1 MLQGRASRRKLSSVA
16 AMSRTTTGSC
26 CLSGGRYAERV
37 VYQAFFDSV
46 FASMDP
52 EKAHERAVAAIRVA
66 GPITRRTIGVPAA
79 PRTVMG
85 VEFPHALGLAA
96 GFDKNARAVPGLLGL
111 GFGHV
116 EIGTVTAQAQP
127 GNPRPRL
134 VRLVEDQAVVNRMG
148 FNNDGA
154 AVVASRLHRL
164 RGSGVGRQA
173 VIGVNI
179 GKSKVAPPEEAVAD
193 HVESARLL
201 APFASYL
208 VVNVSSPNTVGVR
221 DLQAVDELGPLLA
234 AVRAVSGVVPLV
246 VKIAPD
252 LPDDAVDAIAD
263 VALDLGLDGI
273 SATNTTVARP
283 GSLRTDRATVDAAG
297 PGGLSG
303 PVLRER
309 ALEVLARL
317 RDRTQGKVALIGVG
331 GVSTPDDVRER
342 LAAGA
347 DLVQAYTG
355 FIYGGPAWPA
365 RMARA
370 AR

>member
-1 MLQGRASRRKLSSVA
+1 M
-16 AMSRTTTGSC
+16 
-26 CLSGGRYAERV
+26 

-52 EKAHERAVAAIRVA
+52 EKAHDRAFAAIRAA
-66 GPITRRTIGVPAA
+66 GPVTRRAVRVTPA
-79 PRTVMG
+79 PRRAMG
-85 VEFPHALGLAA
+85 IEFPHAFGLAA
-96 GFDKNARAVPGLLGL
+96 GFDKNARAVPGLLGI

-116 EIGTVTAQAQP
+116 EIGTVTAQPQP

-134 VRLVEDQAVVNRMG
+134 VRLVDDHAVVNRMG

-164 RGSGVGRQA
+164 RRSRAGRDA

-179 GKSKVAPPEEAVAD
+179 GKTKIVPPEEAVAD
-193 HVESARLL
+193 YVESAKLL

-208 VVNVSSPNTVGVR
+208 VVNVSSPNTPGLR
-221 DLQAVDELGPLLA
+221 DLQAVDELRPLLT
-234 AVRAVSGVVPLV
+234 AVKEVSDAPGNGARVPLV

-252 LPDDAVDAIAD
+252 LADEDVDALAD
-263 VALDLGLDGI
+263 LALELGLDGI
-273 SATNTTVARP
+273 SATNTTIDRP
-283 GSLRTDRATVDAAG
+283 DSLRTDRATVEAAG

-309 ALEVLARL
+309 ALDVLVRL
-317 RDRTQGKVALIGVG
+317 RARTDGRVALIGVG
-331 GVSTPDDVRER
+331 GVTTPDDVRER

-347 DLVQAYTG
+347 DLVQGYTG
-355 FIYGGPAWPA
+355 FIYSGPAWPS

>member
-1 MLQGRASRRKLSSVA
+1 VVA
-16 AMSRTTTGSC
+16 TPVDT
-26 CLSGGRYAERV
+26 LVDV
-37 VYQAFFDSV
+37 VYQAFFGSV
-46 FASMDP
+46 LAGMDP
-52 EKAHERAVAAIRVA
+52 EKAHERAFAAIRAA
-66 GPITRRTIGVPAA
+66 GPLTRRAIRVPSA
-79 PRTVMG
+79 PLTVMG
-85 VEFPHALGLAA
+85 IEFPHAFGLAA

-116 EIGTVTAQAQP
+116 EVGTVTARAQP

-134 VRLVEDQAVVNRMG
+134 VRLVDDRAVVNRMG

-164 RGSGVGRQA
+164 RGTRVGRDA

-179 GKSKVAPPEEAVAD
+179 GKTKAVPPDEAVAD
-193 HVESARLL
+193 YVESARLL

-208 VVNVSSPNTVGVR
+208 VVNVSSPNTPGLR
-221 DLQAVDELGPLLA
+221 DLQAVDELRPLLA
-234 AVRAVSGVVPLV
+234 AVKQVSDAPGGGPRVPLV

-252 LPDDAVDAIAD
+252 LADADVDAIAEL
-263 VALDLGLDGI
+263 VLELGLDGI
-273 SATNTTVARP
+273 SATNTTIERP
-283 GSLRTDRATVDAAG
+283 DSLRSDHAAIDAAG
-297 PGGLSG
+297 AGGLSG

-309 ALEVLARL
+309 ALEVLTRL
-317 RDRTQGKVALIGVG
+317 RSRTEGKVALIGVG
-331 GVSTPDDVRER
+331 GITTPGDVHER
-342 LAAGA
+342 LASGA

-370 AR
+370 AT